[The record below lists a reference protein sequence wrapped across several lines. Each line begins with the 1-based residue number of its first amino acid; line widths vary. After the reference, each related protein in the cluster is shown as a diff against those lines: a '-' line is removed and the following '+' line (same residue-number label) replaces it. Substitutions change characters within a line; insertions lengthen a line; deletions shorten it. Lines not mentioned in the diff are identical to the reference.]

1 MHRID
6 HPTAAAVMPT
16 PAAPGTPGFFTNGS
30 PSTGVPAT
38 IPGAD
43 WANAIQEEIAAVVEA
58 AAIPLDKDNNSQ
70 LLAAIV
76 ALITGGGTALSAEDI
91 PIADAGGYFAGANV
105 ELALQQLGLS
115 VLSGTVVAS
124 RLRRSIVSLVAS
136 AQTENAH
143 AEAVVEMTNAA
154 DMNYTVRPDAALN
167 LPIGT
172 AIEIVQGGAGKVTF
186 VAGAGVTIKRCALFE
201 LATLGQ
207 DGIAVLVKVAA
218 DTWRLG
224 GMLEAA

>member
-6 HPTAAAVMPT
+6 HPTAAAVIPT
-16 PAAPGTPGFFTNGS
+16 PAAPGAPGFFTNGS

-43 WANAIQEEIAAVVEA
+43 WANALQEEIAAVIEA
-58 AAIPLDKDNNSQ
+58 AAIPLDKEDNAQ
-70 LLAAIV
+70 LLQAIV

-91 PIADAGGYFAGANV
+91 PIADVGNYFAGAHV
-105 ELALQQLGLS
+105 EAALQQLGLS
-115 VLSGTVVAS
+115 VLSGNIVTS
-124 RLRRSIVSLVAS
+124 RLRRSIVPLVAS
-136 AQTENAH
+136 GQTENAH

-154 DMNYTVRPDAALN
+154 DMTYTVRPDATLD

-172 AIEIVQGGAGKVTF
+172 AIELAQGGAGKITF
-186 VAGAGVTIKRCALFE
+186 VAGAGVTIKKCALFE

-207 DGIAVLVKVAA
+207 DAIAVLVKVAA
-218 DTWRLG
+218 NTWRLG